1 VTGWVLVDP
10 VARARP
16 AAPHATGE
24 RREAASR
31 KVGFFSNSK
40 QHAVEIQE
48 AMAAAITD
56 RHHVRTAFYNKP
68 NASVAATQ
76 ELIQAIAQECDV
88 VFTGSGD

>member
-10 VARARP
+10 IARMRP
-16 AAPHATGE
+16 TVPRAPGE
-24 RREAASR
+24 RREPASR

-48 AMAAAITD
+48 AMAAAITA
-56 RHHVRTAFYNKP
+56 RQRVETAFYSKP

-76 ELIQAIAQECDV
+76 EQILAIAQECDV

>member
-10 VARARP
+10 IARTRP
-16 AAPHATGE
+16 TAPRAAGE
-24 RREAASR
+24 RREAVSG

-48 AMAAAITD
+48 AMAAAITG
-56 RHHVRTAFYNKP
+56 RHPVQTAFYSKP